1 MGVRADRR
9 LARTARLEQESGE
22 KEIIYL
28 PEDYLI
34 GNFCQDCEHN
44 TRKMINEGQCYQQC
58 LASCRKM
65 VKFSIGA
72 KNNSLV
78 AIMAKCPKAAL
89 MLMKMEIDFPET
101 GCK

>member
-1 MGVRADRR
+1 MGIRADRR
-9 LARTARLEQESGE
+9 LARTARLEQESDD

-28 PEDYLI
+28 PEDYLAE
-34 GNFCQDCEHN
+34 NFCNDCDHN
-44 TRKMINEGQCYQQC
+44 SRLMLNEGQWYLKCD
-58 LASCRKM
+58 AVCRKLI
-65 VKFSIGA
+65 KFSIGA

-78 AIMAKCPKAAL
+78 AIKAKCPKSAL